1 MATNIEDYPSGSKTG
16 KNEQDP
22 KDIKPIVQGKVKKKS
37 LISNEDFQEKKN
49 RILFDVIL
57 PTVRDNIIEIVR
69 IVLGAS
75 RNNQNGYGGYNN
87 SYQNYWNK
95 NNQNYSNYSYQPQPN
110 NVSRPDGV
118 MTYNSR
124 EDALAVL
131 ADIQHQ
137 LQSYGS
143 VSMYYYRKKSGDNVV
158 DWALNSWG
166 WTLEGN
172 GESGR
177 ALMNIR
183 ELDIRREYGRW
194 VIPMPKPE
202 QIN

>member
-1 MATNIEDYPSGSKTG
+1 MATKIEDYPSGSKSG
-16 KNEQDP
+16 KTQEDP
-22 KDIKPIVQGKVKKKS
+22 KDVKPIVQGKVKKKS

-75 RNNQNGYGGYNN
+75 SRNNNQNGYGGYKN
-87 SYQNYWNK
+87 SYQNYYN
-95 NNQNYSNYSYQPQPN
+95 QPN
-110 NVSRPDGV
+110 NYSSPYQPINNARPDGF
-118 MTYNSR
+118 MTYNTR

-137 LQSYGS
+137 LQNYGS
-143 VSMYYYRKKSGDNVV
+143 VSMYYYRKRSGDNVV

-166 WTLEGN
+166 WTLEGQ
-172 GESGR
+172 GDSGR
-177 ALMNIR
+177 TLMGIR

-194 VIPMPKPE
+194 IIPMPKPE

>member
-1 MATNIEDYPSGSKTG
+1 MATKIEDYPSGSKSG
-16 KNEQDP
+16 KPQEDP
-22 KDIKPIVQGKVKKKS
+22 KDVKPIVQGKVKKKS

-75 RNNQNGYGGYNN
+75 SRNNNQNGYGGYKN
-87 SYQNYWNK
+87 SYQGYY
-95 NNQNYSNYSYQPQPN
+95 NNQNNYSSPYQPIN
-110 NVSRPDGV
+110 NARPDGF
-118 MTYNSR
+118 MTYNTR

-137 LQSYGS
+137 LQNYGS
-143 VSMYYYRKKSGDNVV
+143 VSMYYYRKRSGDNVV

-166 WTLEGN
+166 WTLEGQ
-172 GESGR
+172 GDSGR
-177 ALMNIR
+177 ALMGIR

-194 VIPMPKPE
+194 IIPMPKPE

>member
-1 MATNIEDYPSGSKTG
+1 MATKIEDYPSGSKSG
-16 KNEQDP
+16 KAQEDP
-22 KDIKPIVQGKVKKKS
+22 KDVKPIVQGKVKKKS

-75 RNNQNGYGGYNN
+75 SRNNNQNGYGGYKN
-87 SYQNYWNK
+87 SYQGYY
-95 NNQNYSNYSYQPQPN
+95 NNQNNYSSPYQPIN
-110 NVSRPDGV
+110 NARPDGF
-118 MTYNSR
+118 MTYNTR

-137 LQSYGS
+137 LQNYGS
-143 VSMYYYRKKSGDNVV
+143 VSMYYYRKRSGDNVV

-166 WTLEGN
+166 WTLEGQ
-172 GESGR
+172 GDSGR
-177 ALMNIR
+177 ALMGIR

-194 VIPMPKPE
+194 IIPMPKPE

>member
-1 MATNIEDYPSGSKTG
+1 MATKIEDYPSGSKSG
-16 KNEQDP
+16 KSQEDP

-49 RILFDVIL
+49 RILFDVVL

-75 RNNQNGYGGYNN
+75 NRNTNQNGYGGYKN
-87 SYQNYWNK
+87 SYQGYY
-95 NNQNYSNYSYQPQPN
+95 NNQNNYSSYQQPVN
-110 NVSRPDGV
+110 NARPDGF
-118 MTYNSR
+118 MTYNTR

-166 WTLEGN
+166 WTLEGQ
-172 GESGR
+172 GDSGR
-177 ALMNIR
+177 ALMSIR

-194 VIPMPKPE
+194 IIPMPKPE